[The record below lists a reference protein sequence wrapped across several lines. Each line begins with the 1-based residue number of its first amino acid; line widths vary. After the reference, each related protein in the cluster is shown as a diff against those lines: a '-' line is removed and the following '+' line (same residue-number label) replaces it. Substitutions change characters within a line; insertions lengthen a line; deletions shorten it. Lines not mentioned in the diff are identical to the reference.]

1 MHASTI
7 HHCTDQAPVALVNV
21 AFSGGGELHN
31 PGIWLF
37 VTAILCLLGTLTG
50 APALVLES
58 ARKEENLGGD
68 LSMRSNVSVL
78 ILIAGVGKGGGV
90 RIESEKER
98 NMRRNGGLST
108 E

>member
-1 MHASTI
+1 M
-7 HHCTDQAPVALVNV
+7 
-21 AFSGGGELHN
+21 
-31 PGIWLF
+31 
-37 VTAILCLLGTLTG
+37 TAILCLLGTLTE

-90 RIESEKER
+90 RLESEKER